1 LNLEIPKGS
10 TLEALSVLAKRVSP
24 ENNKMPEFWNFCRK
38 KKIYLLLFFVGIFIY
53 GNALVNQLFWDD
65 NDGIVNNAYI
75 KDWQYLPNYF
85 SENLIAGAGLSS
97 NYWRPILLIIYSVEW
112 QTWGLWPT
120 GFHLISIL
128 THIFASFLL
137 FRFFQLLTQKK
148 WLAFFSTLLF
158 LVHPLQTE
166 AVTYVSGLADPLSTV
181 FILLGLIYY
190 LKRGRENILW
200 PVWFFF
206 ILALMTKEKALL
218 IFPALLAIL
227 ELTLFFQTTAIKINL
242 NAVKAWFLT
251 KLKLLWP
258 VLAIGSFYALLRATS
273 LNFQNTFNLYDGP
286 STYADSLLVRTW
298 TFFKIFP
305 EYLKLLFWPFNLH
318 MERLVQIEYSPFSP
332 LVLLGLFL
340 LLLFLFRALSQARKN
355 PPIFFALGWFLLSLL
370 SSSGIPAV
378 SSGIMY
384 EHYLYLPLAGFFLW
398 LGLELE
404 KLIAHSPNPAV
415 LKKVTLG
422 LVIVFVFFL
431 SVLTIQRNRVWR
443 TPITLYENILEYNQT
458 SLRVWN
464 NLGMAYADANQMEKA
479 INAYQTATELDPEKV
494 SAPPYHNLANAFFAL
509 GKKDEAIAN
518 YKEALSV
525 NPDFIF
531 SYGALFNLFLAE
543 KKYAEG
549 IAFFEDLRQ
558 KSPSNKASIDEL
570 IGLLKKSQAGAR

>member
-1 LNLEIPKGS
+1 
-10 TLEALSVLAKRVSP
+10 
-24 ENNKMPEFWNFCRK
+24 MPEFWNFCRK

-53 GNALVNQLFWDD
+53 GNALGNQLFWDD

-97 NYWRPILLIIYSVEW
+97 NYWRPILLVIYSVEW

-120 GFHLISIL
+120 GFHLVSIL
-128 THIFASFLL
+128 THILASFLL

-148 WLAFFSTLLF
+148 WLAFFSALLF

-166 AVTYVSGLADPLSTV
+166 SVTYVSGLADPLSTV

-218 IFPALLAIL
+218 IFPALLALL
-227 ELTLFFQTTAIKINL
+227 ELTLFLQNTATKINL
-242 NAVKAWFLT
+242 TPAKAWFLT

-258 VLAIGSFYALLRATS
+258 VLAIGSFYTLLRATS

-286 STYADSLLVRTW
+286 NAYADSILVRTW

-305 EYLKLLFWPFNLH
+305 EYLKLIFWPFNLH

-332 LVLLGLFL
+332 LVLLGFFL
-340 LLLFLFRALSQARKN
+340 LIIFLFRALSQARKN
-355 PPIFFALGWFLLSLL
+355 PPIFFALGWFLFSLL

-404 KLIAHSPNPAV
+404 KLITHSKNQSAF
-415 LKKVTLG
+415 KKATFG

-431 SVLTIQRNRVWR
+431 SVLTIQRNRVWK
-443 TPITLYENILEYNQT
+443 TPITLYENILKYNQT

-479 INAYQTATELDPEKV
+479 INAYQTALRLDPEKV
-494 SAPPYHNLANAFFAL
+494 SAPPYHNLANAFSAL

-518 YKEALSV
+518 YKEALKI
-525 NPDFIF
+525 NPDFTF

-543 KKYAEG
+543 KKYTEG
-549 IAFFEDLRQ
+549 IAFFKDLRQ
-558 KSPSNKASIDEL
+558 KAPGNTDLIAKIITLLEKA
-570 IGLLKKSQAGAR
+570 QTGAK

>member
-1 LNLEIPKGS
+1 
-10 TLEALSVLAKRVSP
+10 
-24 ENNKMPEFWNFCRK
+24 MPEFWNFCRK

-404 KLIAHSPNPAV
+404 KLITHSKNQSAF
-415 LKKVTLG
+415 KKATFG

-431 SVLTIQRNRVWR
+431 SVLTIQRNRVWK
-443 TPITLYENILEYNQT
+443 TPITLYENILKYNQT

-479 INAYQTATELDPEKV
+479 INAYQTALRLDPEKV
-494 SAPPYHNLANAFFAL
+494 SAPPYHNLANAFSAL

-518 YKEALSV
+518 YKEALKI
-525 NPDFIF
+525 NPDFTF

-543 KKYAEG
+543 KKYTEG
-549 IAFFEDLRQ
+549 IAFFKDLRQ
-558 KSPSNKASIDEL
+558 KAPGNTDLIAKIITLLEKA
-570 IGLLKKSQAGAR
+570 QTGAK